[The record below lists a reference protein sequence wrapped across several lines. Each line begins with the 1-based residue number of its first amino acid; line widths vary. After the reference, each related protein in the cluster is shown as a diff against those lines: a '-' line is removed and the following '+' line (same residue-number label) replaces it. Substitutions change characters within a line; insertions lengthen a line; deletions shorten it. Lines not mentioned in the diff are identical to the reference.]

1 MMPDKS
7 VKFCAC
13 IMVYT
18 LFQCEQLEG
27 EMVGYLQ
34 LQRSHLHRA
43 MDVLHTYAT
52 IISQV
57 SGGCTLQRVRLITFI
72 YSGDTLFTSQFIS
85 L

>member
-1 MMPDKS
+1 MSWLMS
-7 VKFCAC
+7 LLLR
-13 IMVYT
+13 I
-18 LFQCEQLEG
+18 FQCEQLEG

-57 SGGCTLQRVRLITFI
+57 SGAGHPMKRVRLITDI
-72 YSGDTLFTSQFIS
+72 YTAETLYS
-85 L
+85 LVNFFL

>member
-1 MMPDKS
+1 M
-7 VKFCAC
+7 
-13 IMVYT
+13 
-18 LFQCEQLEG
+18 FQCEQLEG

-57 SGGCTLQRVRLITFI
+57 SGADRPIVVYIYTAETL
-72 YSGDTLFTSQFIS
+72 YSLVNFF